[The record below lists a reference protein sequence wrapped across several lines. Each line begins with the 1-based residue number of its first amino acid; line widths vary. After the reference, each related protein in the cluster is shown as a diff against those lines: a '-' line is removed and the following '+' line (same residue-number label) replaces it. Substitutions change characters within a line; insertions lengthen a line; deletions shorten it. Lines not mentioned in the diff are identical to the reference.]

1 MIQLQ
6 CWWCLCR
13 FCHCSLEGKDQRR
26 DGEHCGDDLLGYG
39 DDEVRVSHV
48 WEERGGENESYDVK
62 FSWIRACVKGRLPDH
77 PDQQQVWYFIPKK
90 QLGLQCSN
98 PLKSSPVSHSLLV
111 SDFVGIMSSCLNLA
125 FPLSVSLTSLR
136 LRYLCFSVSISIS

>member
-1 MIQLQ
+1 MPLSLLSLLFRRKGPKKR
-6 CWWCLCR
+6 WWTLWR
-13 FCHCSLEGKDQRR
+13 WPPRIWRR
-26 DGEHCGDDLLGYG
+26 WSESESC
-39 DDEVRVSHV
+39 V
-48 WEERGGENESYDVK
+48 GGEGRGKWVILLVK

-125 FPLSVSLTSLR
+125 FPLLVSLTSLR

>member
-1 MIQLQ
+1 MIQIQ

-26 DGEHCGDDLLGYG
+26 DGEHCGDGLLGYG

-48 WEERGGENESYDVK
+48 WEERGVLWLVK

-90 QLGLQCSN
+90 QPGLQCSN

-111 SDFVGIMSSCLNLA
+111 SDSVGIMSSCLLLT
-125 FPLSVSLTSLR
+125 FPLSFSLTSLR
-136 LRYLCFSVSISIS
+136 LCCLCFSVSLSNS